1 MQVVDCL
8 NWHWIH
14 WDSCYIGSWAL
25 CGYLHIQT
33 LVSTIGRGG
42 TPLSLPCVSSHYI
55 SLRMLSRLCHQP
67 EPHQRNNYNCGV
79 WLMADMQAIYS
90 DHSTAPIEL
99 DVDRFCA
106 DVHQKIL
113 SLPHEGN
120 ALPSTFTL
128 LGKDECKMIRQ
139 RVEVAC
145 QWYPLDDATYGMNP
159 LPFPASPNLRQVKC
173 TYID

>member
-1 MQVVDCL
+1 M
-8 NWHWIH
+8 
-14 WDSCYIGSWAL
+14 
-25 CGYLHIQT
+25 

-42 TPLSLPCVSSHYI
+42 IPLSLLCISSHYI

-99 DVDRFCA
+99 DVDRFHA

-120 ALPSTFTL
+120 PSL
-128 LGKDECKMIRQ
+128 
-139 RVEVAC
+139 
-145 QWYPLDDATYGMNP
+145 
-159 LPFPASPNLRQVKC
+159 LPFALLVKA
-173 TYID
+173 DH